1 MNMMKKSG
9 VTIVELLFVAAIFF
23 LMITLLMPFVKMAR
37 ERAQRIACESNLR
50 EINIGLLRYAADHAE
65 TFPEDL
71 GKLYPEY
78 TKDRSV
84 FDCPASKNTGTPDKP
99 DYKYNPG
106 LKLWSSPRGVI
117 VEDRD
122 GNHRKNGKNVLRVD
136 GSIEWD
142 RSAR

>member
-1 MNMMKKSG
+1 MTKKSG

-37 ERAQRIACESNLR
+37 ARGRRIACENNLR
-50 EINIGLLRYAADHAE
+50 AVSIGLLRYAADHAE
-65 TFPEDL
+65 EFPENL
-71 GKLYPEY
+71 SKLYPEY

-84 FDCPASKNTGTPDKP
+84 FDCPSSRNLGTPDNP

-122 GNHRKNGKNVLRVD
+122 GNHRGNGKNVLRID

-142 RSAR
+142 KPAR

>member
-1 MNMMKKSG
+1 MKKSG

-23 LMITLLMPFVKMAR
+23 LVITLLMPFVKMAR
-37 ERAQRIACESNLR
+37 ARGRRIACENNLR
-50 EINIGLLRYAADHAE
+50 EVSIGLLRYAADHAE
-65 TFPEDL
+65 AFPEDL

-78 TKDRSV
+78 IKDRSA
-84 FDCPASKNTGTPDKP
+84 FDCPSSRNIGTPAEP
-99 DYKYNPG
+99 DYVYNPG

-122 GNHRKNGKNVLRVD
+122 GNHRGNGKNVLRLD

-142 RSAR
+142 RPAR

>member
-1 MNMMKKSG
+1 MTKKSG

-37 ERAQRIACESNLR
+37 ARGRRIACENNLR
-50 EINIGLLRYAADHAE
+50 EISIGLLRYAADHAE

-84 FDCPASKNTGTPDKP
+84 FDCPSSRKLGTTEDP

-117 VEDRD
+117 VEDRY
-122 GNHRKNGKNVLRVD
+122 GNHRGNGKNILRID

-142 RSAR
+142 KPAR